1 MTPAL
6 QSVLSPAGPDAAL
19 LARLAWLL
27 FGAGAVIF
35 LLVALLLIAS
45 IRHRRAPSRSHSRM
59 LVVGGGL
66 LIPMPLL
73 AALMAWSGW
82 QASQL
87 AWPFSGAARIHVSV
101 TAHMWWWEV
110 RYRDTRTG
118 RQAVLANEIR
128 LPAGERVYLALTS
141 ADVLHAFW
149 VPALGGKVDMVPGR
163 LHGLT
168 LQADALGHYR
178 APCAEYCGTQ
188 HAAMALD
195 VLVQP
200 PAAFDAWLAYQSSPA
215 VPPATPVP
223 RRPGPIGAARG
234 QEVFVAARCNA
245 CHAVRGVADGGALG
259 PDLTHLASRRSLA
272 AGALPLTRAALLA
285 WIANPQAS
293 KPGARMPASSL
304 PSEDLQALATWL
316 ETLQ

>member
-1 MTPAL
+1 MTAAL
-6 QSVLSPAGPDAAL
+6 QSALAPAGPDGLAL
-19 LARLAWLL
+19 AHLAWLL

-35 LLVALLLIAS
+35 FLVAALVIAGV
-45 IRHRRAPSRSHSRM
+45 RRRRARSWSRA

-66 LIPMPLL
+66 VFPLPLL

-128 LPAGERVYLALTS
+128 LPAGERVYFALTA
-141 ADVLHAFW
+141 ADVQHAFW
-149 VPALGGKVDMVPGR
+149 VPALGAKVDMVPGR
-163 LHGLT
+163 LHGLSMR
-168 LQADALGHYR
+168 ADTPGHYR

-195 VLVQP
+195 VLVQH
-200 PAAFDAWLAYQSSPA
+200 PAAFDAWLAQQSRPASPA
-215 VPPATPVP
+215 PSTT
-223 RRPGPIGAARG
+223 ARG
-234 QEVFVAARCNA
+234 QQVFLAARCNA
-245 CHAVRGVADGGALG
+245 CHTVRGVAEGGVLG

-272 AGALPLTRAALLA
+272 AGALPLTRASLPG
-285 WIANPQAS
+285 WIANPQAA
-293 KPGARMPASSL
+293 KPGARMPPSSL
-304 PSEDLQALATWL
+304 SPEDLQALVAWL
-316 ETLQ
+316 ETLR

>member
-27 FGAGAVIF
+27 FAAGAAIF
-35 LLVALLLIAS
+35 LLVALLLLAS
-45 IRHRRAPSRSHSRM
+45 VRQRRSHSRSRSRSRL
-59 LVVGGGL
+59 LVFGGGIFFPL
-66 LIPMPLL
+66 PLL

-110 RYRDTRTG
+110 RYRDTRSG

-141 ADVLHAFW
+141 ADVQHAFW

-168 LQADALGHYR
+168 LQADTPGLYR

-188 HAAMALD
+188 HTAMALD
-195 VLVQP
+195 VQVLTP
-200 PAAFDAWLAYQSSPA
+200 TAFDAWLAHQSAPAAPPVSPKRDGRA
-215 VPPATPVP
+215 V
-223 RRPGPIGAARG
+223 
-234 QEVFVAARCNA
+234 FLAARCNS
-245 CHAVRGVADGGALG
+245 CHTVRGVAEGGTLG
-259 PDLTHLASRRSLA
+259 PDLTHLASRSSLA
-272 AGALPLTRAALLA
+272 AGTLPFTRAALLG
-285 WIANPQAS
+285 WIANPQAA
-293 KPGARMPASSL
+293 KAGARMPASSL
-304 PSEDLQALATWL
+304 PPEDLQALAAWL
-316 ETLQ
+316 ESLK

>member
-6 QSVLSPAGPDAAL
+6 QSILSPAGPDAVV

-27 FGAGAVIF
+27 FGAGALIF
-35 LLVALLLIAS
+35 LLVAVLAVAAV
-45 IRHRRAPSRSHSRM
+45 RGRRGKSWSRW

-66 LIPMPLL
+66 VVPIPLL

-82 QASQL
+82 QASHL

-110 RYRDTRTG
+110 RYRDTRSG

-128 LPAGERVYLALTS
+128 LPAGERVYLALAS

-168 LQADALGHYR
+168 LQADTPGHYR

-188 HAAMALD
+188 HTGMALD

-200 PAAFDAWLAYQSSPA
+200 PAAFDAWLAQQAS
-215 VPPATPVP
+215 PATPAPQAVVS
-223 RRPGPIGAARG
+223 ATVARG
-234 QEVFVAARCNA
+234 RQVFLAARCNA
-245 CHAVRGVADGGALG
+245 CHAVRGVAEGATLG

-272 AGALPLTRAALLA
+272 AGTLPMTRAALLG
-285 WIANPQAS
+285 WIANPQAA
-293 KPGARMPASSL
+293 KPGARMPPSSL
-304 PSEDLQALATWL
+304 PPEDLQALAAWL
-316 ETLQ
+316 ESLR